1 MKQFK
6 LQTKPT
12 SGDEHRLAS
21 VADEPLVVDGLHRH
35 PVVVAGIEAVQGDLR
50 LVGFE
55 DVGGVVQVAHFQL
68 VMHQVARRT

>member
-1 MKQFK
+1 M
-6 LQTKPT
+6 
-12 SGDEHRLAS
+12 
-21 VADEPLVVDGLHRH
+21 ADEPLVVDGLHRH

-68 VMHQVARRT
+68 VMHQVARRTCLRLKCLLYLFKISNYI